1 MSRRGV
7 RSRAEGAGFRTHGRR
22 FGEGDLLADDRNAA
36 DARTSEQPAGVGV
49 WVGDESR
56 AEMIDPEE
64 LSKLREEVSRAEKI
78 WKQRRSKCREII
90 GVMAEGMEKRDEE
103 IAELIGLETEEE
115 LGIPLPFRR

>member
-7 RSRAEGAGFRTHGRR
+7 RSRAEGAGFRTHRRR
-22 FGEGDLLADDRNAA
+22 FGEGDLLADDRN
-36 DARTSEQPAGVGV
+36 ARTSEQPAGVGV